1 MYIFEGSKNEYL
13 ISLGL
18 KSFSSQITNLLSSK
32 LNFKDIKGGIPSYN
46 ASRLIELFQGK
57 KDSYR
62 DITIIN
68 SIYAMQTIKPT
79 IKFDECF
86 DILSNSLDTSKA
98 LNHLNKIKK

>member
-1 MYIFEGSKNEYL
+1 MCKRGKNISKKK
-13 ISLGL
+13 ISHT
-18 KSFSSQITNLLSSK
+18 KYKKYLSSK